1 MSVNNISPI
10 KKPITPHLTKEPVL
24 KTAEKNKDVLP
35 LVTQKNNISTSSM
48 QLPKNQDRSLYES
61 LGYDD
66 PSPQQRSAVNE
77 YIKVSHQQQR
87 DEISRTMG
95 FHFSV

>member
-10 KKPITPHLTKEPVL
+10 KKPITAHLTKDPVL
-24 KTAEKNKDVLP
+24 KPAEKNKDLVP
-35 LVTQKNNISTSSM
+35 LITQKNNISVSSM
-48 QLPKNQDRSLYES
+48 QLPKNKDRSLYES

-77 YIKVSHQQQR
+77 YVKVSQQQQR
-87 DEISRTMG
+87 DEISKTMG